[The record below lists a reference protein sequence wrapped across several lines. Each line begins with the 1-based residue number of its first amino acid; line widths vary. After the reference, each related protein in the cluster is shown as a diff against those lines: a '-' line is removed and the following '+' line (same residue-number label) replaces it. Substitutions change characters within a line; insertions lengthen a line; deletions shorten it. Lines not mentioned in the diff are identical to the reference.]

1 MSSRT
6 VWAPNS
12 PQKYIRTKS
21 NVPINLSRRK
31 SFASWMEYLWIIC
44 SLHSL
49 TTPML
54 CNWVLIEIVSSH
66 EWHLNFSPKLH
77 QWRLSNGLEA
87 IAEGHL
93 RVWTDAIWGEKFKC
107 HECTE
112 QFLINTIKYWQNP
125 FHLEEGKSQIS
136 QVWKKKQVNL
146 IEGKSQT
153 TRVLKK

>member
-1 MSSRT
+1 MCFVVTYHLWWKQANYRDS
-6 VWAPNS
+6 NS
-12 PQKYIRTKS
+12 DSDNDIWTSCYLENSCQQ
-21 NVPINLSRRK
+21 RK
-31 SFASWMEYLWIIC
+31 II
-44 SLHSL
+44 
-49 TTPML
+49 
-54 CNWVLIEIVSSH
+54 VEIVPSH

-136 QVWKKKQVNL
+136 QVWKKTSQFDRRQISNNTGFEKINL
-146 IEGKSQT
+146 FYAT
-153 TRVLKK
+153 

>member
-1 MSSRT
+1 MT
-6 VWAPNS
+6 
-12 PQKYIRTKS
+12 KYWTPPTFFTQIFFYQNDSEWPKMDFKH
-21 NVPINLSRRK
+21 NFKKYGILSVRK
-31 SFASWMEYLWIIC
+31 SLNIEQII
-44 SLHSL
+44 
-49 TTPML
+49 
-54 CNWVLIEIVSSH
+54 LIEIVSSH

-87 IAEGHL
+87 LAEGHL

-136 QVWKKKQVNL
+136 QVWKKTSQFDRRQISNNTGFEKINL
-146 IEGKSQT
+146 FYAT
-153 TRVLKK
+153 

>member
-1 MSSRT
+1 MLFFQIQFKISLANIGLGTFGIGLDSCIFFNDNR
-6 VWAPNS
+6 
-12 PQKYIRTKS
+12 
-21 NVPINLSRRK
+21 
-31 SFASWMEYLWIIC
+31 LWF
-44 SLHSL
+44 L
-49 TTPML
+49 
-54 CNWVLIEIVSSH
+54 VEIVPSH

-136 QVWKKKQVNL
+136 QVWKKTSQFDRRQISNNTGFEKINL
-146 IEGKSQT
+146 FYAT
-153 TRVLKK
+153 

>member
-1 MSSRT
+1 M
-6 VWAPNS
+6 
-12 PQKYIRTKS
+12 KIC
-21 NVPINLSRRK
+21 
-31 SFASWMEYLWIIC
+31 LWIWGKFRGPSVLVFSRNC
-44 SLHSL
+44 SN
-49 TTPML
+49 T
-54 CNWVLIEIVSSH
+54 WVAFELLVEIVPSH

-125 FHLEEGKSQIS
+125 FHLEEGKSQTS
-136 QVWKKKQVNL
+136 QVWKNSSQFDRREISNITGFEKINL
-146 IEGKSQT
+146 FYAFW
-153 TRVLKK
+153 LKNICPLLLN